1 VNGHQIAANIAYPE
15 IIALSRAPN
24 GLFTSPQQ
32 LRGLRNGVGCKM
44 FAQPFILV
52 LCPPP
57 VFIANLQA
65 SLQDESPAGLSRT
78 STASLQTPHKLIK
91 FLAR

>member
-1 VNGHQIAANIAYPE
+1 M
-15 IIALSRAPN
+15 L
-24 GLFTSPQQ
+24 
-32 LRGLRNGVGCKM
+32 
-44 FAQPFILV
+44 AQPFVLV

-78 STASLQTPHKLIK
+78 SSASLQTPHKLIK
-91 FLAR
+91 FFAR